1 MWKIK
6 ADYKT
11 YWSKIYFKKYTYGFR
26 MESTKVC
33 TSNVNS
39 GYLQAEVWVI
49 FSLSIIFCSFQNSCY
64 QNFYIC
70 SQRVTFDFMQSKPVS
85 ALATAAQTQWLHP
98 VLNYFQRLF
107 PGPWWPVG
115 KWSPHSCY
123 LISSHCWLTH
133 YWSVNGILFWG
144 FLCSS
149 TCCINHPVT
158 LLIFLHFLSP
168 DFSQQPCFSFHK
180 SPPTRIAIRLH
191 QQACHGDCL
200 PNNSWMLQTLL
211 NSIFH
216 YEHFWPRERRLLSSP
231 SIYYFERFFSI
242 ICGLLRVLLISLISS
257 LTNISILRE

>member
-1 MWKIK
+1 M
-6 ADYKT
+6 
-11 YWSKIYFKKYTYGFR
+11 G
-26 MESTKVC
+26 
-33 TSNVNS
+33 
-39 GYLQAEVWVI
+39 
-49 FSLSIIFCSFQNSCY
+49 SFQESLWAQRNGWRQWYGKNVFTTFLLSLGI
-64 QNFYIC
+64 QVLSTMTLKVPEKVTI
-70 SQRVTFDFMQSKPVS
+70 SQVPSTSLLPSPGLHPFHLV
-85 ALATAAQTQWLHP
+85 LHP

-133 YWSVNGILFWG
+133 YWSVNGILSWG

-158 LLIFLHFLSP
+158 LLIFLHFLSS